1 MAKGGAKAK
10 AGESAPA
17 DAAPAVMDLRM
28 DASNPAAPRELTAQ
42 SADQAGFQTPCTV
55 TGLMAGLSG
64 GSLGYVFGFGGYWMR
79 NIRGGGVWKTSLA
92 EGWASAST
100 FAIMGGLYAAV
111 NCFMLRL
118 RKTNDAWNGA
128 ASGCAT
134 GLALG
139 WKQGPL
145 GALQSCG
152 MLGVFSYFIDSMGA
166 GVAEAATVAGGGGSL
181 SRGSSKGR
189 SSGSSAGSSGVQQ
202 LPWWQQGPQQCRGAV
217 ESLLSPALPL
227 LAAVAPCSFGA
238 SSSQEG
244 GCAVV
249 RRRR

>member
-1 MAKGGAKAK
+1 
-10 AGESAPA
+10 
-17 DAAPAVMDLRM
+17 
-28 DASNPAAPRELTAQ
+28 
-42 SADQAGFQTPCTV
+42 
-55 TGLMAGLSG
+55 MAGGMAALAG
-64 GSLGYVFGFGGYWMR
+64 GRPPFGDLGGRALVVF
-79 NIRGGGVWKTSLA
+79 VA
-92 EGWASAST
+92 
-100 FAIMGGLYAAV
+100 GLLTHCLPTAAV
-111 NCFMLRL
+111 N
-118 RKTNDAWNGA
+118 
-128 ASGCAT
+128 GCCRCCNCC
-134 GLALG
+134 
-139 WKQGPL
+139 
-145 GALQSCG
+145 LQSCG
-152 MLGVFSYFIDSMGA
+152 MLGVFSYFIDSMGG